1 MGMFAG
7 SFIGSFII
15 LSFIY
20 DSFLASNGNIPKSI
34 RYKLTPRAQMSILVE
49 ELKVNPEASYGKNLF
64 FLKKNKIC

>member
-20 DSFLASNGNIPKSI
+20 DSFFASNGNTPKSI
-34 RYKLTPRAQMSILVE
+34 KYKLTPKAHMSILVE
-49 ELKVNPEASYGKNLF
+49 ELKDNPEANYE
-64 FLKKNKIC
+64 KK